1 MGIAFLSDH
10 LGPDSSQAER
20 SRYFESAIWPH
31 LASVYN
37 FARWMVRNHHDAEDV
52 AQESLVKA
60 FRSAETFRGNDVRP
74 WLLAI
79 VRNSAQNFLSRN
91 HRDKNES
98 TRDVAELVDS
108 APNPEISLVVDRRRE
123 MVRSA
128 ISRLPLEFREA
139 LLLREMEGMSYKEIA
154 FVLKVPLG
162 TVMSRLSRARV
173 LLVEE
178 LIVNKEANDDM
189 R

>member
-1 MGIAFLSDH
+1 MSDH

-20 SRYFESAIWPH
+20 SRFFEKAIWPH

-37 FARWMVRNHHDAEDV
+37 LARWMVRNHHDAEDV

-60 FRSAETFRGNDVRP
+60 FRSADTFRGNDVRP

-79 VRNSAQNFLSRN
+79 VRNSALNFLGRN
-91 HRDKNES
+91 NRDKIES
-98 TRDVAELVDS
+98 TQDMAELVDS
-108 APNPEISLVVDRRRE
+108 APNPETSLVADRRRE

-128 ISRLPLEFREA
+128 ISRLSLEFREA

-162 TVMSRLSRARV
+162 TVMSRLSRARA
-173 LLVEE
+173 LLVGE
-178 LIVNKEANDDM
+178 LIVNKDASDDV